1 MVDGVRLRG
10 RRSTAELR
18 ETRAF
23 LPMHWAILGALR
35 WAGLTVLYLVLAGQ
49 LSISETTAGLLA
61 GLSAAALSLALRAA
75 AEQRFRLRAPWHRLV
90 PRLCLAV
97 LRDVNRV
104 TVALAKAVIAGHAG
118 SIQIQPVAPTGD
130 AAAEAGHR
138 ALAMLLV
145 SVAPNGYVL
154 ESRRAELMLHR
165 LAEAAPAADRQ
176 WPL

>member
-1 MVDGVRLRG
+1 
-10 RRSTAELR
+10 
-18 ETRAF
+18 
-23 LPMHWAILGALR
+23 MHWAILGALR

-49 LSISETTAGLLA
+49 LSISEMTAGLLA
-61 GLSAAALSLALRAA
+61 GLSATALSLALRAA
-75 AEQRFRLRAPWHRLV
+75 AEQRLRLHAPWHRLV

-104 TVALAKAVIAGHAG
+104 AAALAKAVMAGHVG
-118 SIQIQPVAPTGD
+118 DIQIQPVAALDDG
-130 AAAEAGHR
+130 AAGVGHR

-154 ESRRAELMLHR
+154 ESRRAEVALHR
-165 LAEAAPAADRQ
+165 LTEAAPAADRQ